1 MTLRSLILGWIVLFA
16 IPQTG
21 LAQQQPVS
29 ETTADQTESPIR
41 SNHFVPFIDVVAFD
55 FLLNRFN
62 YRVDRDSYDVSGASI
77 RRNLHAAWVVD
88 NDPFS
93 INQFMHPYQGAIYH
107 GFARSAG
114 LNYWEAMGFTFG
126 GSLLWEIAGETT
138 LPSKNDQMASGI
150 GGSFLGEPLFR
161 LAELILRPSD
171 HRFGRELL
179 ATVISPSTGFNRLA
193 YGGRFRGVEPSR
205 DPALFTRVQFG
216 MMGTASLQNNLTQPL
231 IRNAAV
237 ADFSVEYGIPG
248 KPGYAYHRPFDYFD
262 LQFTSSTATRFENIF
277 SRGLLAGKAYGEGA
291 DRSRGVWGLY
301 GSYDYVAPQIFRVSS
316 VALSLGTTVQR
327 KVGGSSAIQSTLLA
341 GVGYG
346 AGGGLNSPDSTDYHY
361 GLTPQVLGSVRFIP
375 GDRAAVDLT
384 FRDYYVSRYAS
395 TRAGSENVARADAL
409 FTFRFTNHHAASVR
423 YIWSRRTTDGS
434 DPVLGRV
441 MQTRGSIGLFY
452 TYLGGIRHFGAVE
465 F

>member
-1 MTLRSLILGWIVLFA
+1 
-16 IPQTG
+16 
-21 LAQQQPVS
+21 
-29 ETTADQTESPIR
+29 
-41 SNHFVPFIDVVAFD
+41 
-55 FLLNRFN
+55 
-62 YRVDRDSYDVSGASI
+62 
-77 RRNLHAAWVVD
+77 
-88 NDPFS
+88 
-93 INQFMHPYQGAIYH
+93 
-107 GFARSAG
+107 
-114 LNYWEAMGFTFG
+114 
-126 GSLLWEIAGETT
+126 
-138 LPSKNDQMASGI
+138 
-150 GGSFLGEPLFR
+150 
-161 LAELILRPSD
+161 
-171 HRFGRELL
+171 
-179 ATVISPSTGFNRLA
+179 
-193 YGGRFRGVEPSR
+193 
-205 DPALFTRVQFG
+205 
-216 MMGTASLQNNLTQPL
+216 MMGTASLQNSLTQPL
-231 IRNAAV
+231 ISNAAV
-237 ADFSVEYGIPG
+237 ADFAVEYGIPG

-327 KVGGSSAIQSTLLA
+327 KLRSSAIQSTLLA

-361 GLTPQVLGSVRFIP
+361 GLTPQVLGSMRFIP

-395 TRAGSENVARADAL
+395 SRAGSENIARADAL
-409 FTFRFTNHHAASVR
+409 VTFRFTHHHAASVR

-434 DPVLGRV
+434 DAVPGRV